1 VTIQTHKY
9 EIMIR
14 KAPHINIRIIESC
27 LVVYDPSQNYK
38 RIMKFDKKN
47 DG

>member
-9 EIMIR
+9 EIMIG
-14 KAPHINIRIIESC
+14 KARHINIRIIEGC
-27 LVVYDPSQNYK
+27 LVVYNPSQNYK
-38 RIMKFDKKN
+38 RIIKFDKKN